1 MFIRNDKD
9 RQALR
14 DSGKILHDVI
24 VGVAQASFVGVNLL
38 ELDELAGRLVKGLG
52 AECCFRGYKGFPSNI
67 CLSVNDAVVHGIPY
81 DYVLRPGDI
90 LGIDMGV
97 LYDDVITDSAITIGI
112 GTITPE
118 QEAFLTTTKEAL
130 NKAIAI
136 VKHGIRVGDIGA
148 TVQAHVES
156 KGYGIVRE
164 LTGHGV
170 GRALHEDP
178 HIPNYGTRGTGPTL
192 RAGEVIAIEPIT
204 TMGKYAIYVDNDDW
218 TIRTR
223 DRSLGAQFEHTLV
236 ITDNGAEVVT

>member
-9 RQALR
+9 KQALR
-14 DSGKILHDVI
+14 DSGRILHDVI
-24 VGVAQASFVGVNLL
+24 AGVAQASFAGVNLL
-38 ELDELAGRLVKGLG
+38 ELDELAERLVKGMG
-52 AECCFRGYKGFPSNI
+52 AVCCFQGYKGFPATI

-118 QEAFLTTTKEAL
+118 QETFLKTTKEAL
-130 NKAIAI
+130 SKAIAI
-136 VKHGIRVGDIGA
+136 VKNGIRVGDIGA

-223 DRSLGAQFEHTLV
+223 DGSLGAQFEHTLV

>member
-9 RQALR
+9 KQALR
-14 DSGKILHDVI
+14 DSGRILHDVI
-24 VGVAQASFVGVNLL
+24 AGVAQASFPGVNLL
-38 ELDELAGRLVKGLG
+38 ELDELAGRLVKSLG
-52 AECCFRGYKGFPSNI
+52 AMCCFRGYKGFPANI

-112 GTITPE
+112 GSITPE
-118 QEAFLTTTKEAL
+118 REAFLTTTKEAL
-130 NKAIAI
+130 SKAIAI